1 MLPIGHEWKEG
12 RMTELIETAPKM
24 DLAIEDIA
32 PLVEELRADHAL
44 DSPLL
49 QRREPR
55 DAAHVSLQG
64 LLAALPRTSSE
75 PLVLAVAGVAPHAGR
90 AMPSCISDGRW
101 ADERLLHQHWQA
113 VARALGADDGVL
125 MVDGRDVPKP
135 GVPAAGVKRQDGG
148 ELGQRA
154 NGQAGVCV
162 GSVSTTG
169 DTWRARRLDGPE
181 AWVTADA

>member
-1 MLPIGHEWKEG
+1 
-12 RMTELIETAPKM
+12 MTELIETAPKM

-44 DSPLL
+44 DSPLF

-55 DAAHVSLQG
+55 DAAHVYLQG
-64 LLAALPRTSSE
+64 VLAALPRTSIE
-75 PLVLAVAGVAPHAGR
+75 PLVLAVEGVAPHAGR
-90 AMPSCISDGRW
+90 AMPSFISDGRW

-113 VARALGADDGVL
+113 VARDRGADDGVL

-135 GVPAAGVKRQDGG
+135 GVPSAGVKRQDGG

-162 GSVSTTG
+162 GDVSTTG
-169 DTWRARRLDGPE
+169 DTWRARRLYVPE
-181 AWVTADA
+181 AWVTDDA

>member
-32 PLVEELRADHAL
+32 PLVEELRAYHAL
-44 DSPLL
+44 DSPLF

-75 PLVLAVAGVAPHAGR
+75 ALVLAVEGVAPHAGR
-90 AMPSCISDGRW
+90 AMPSCISEGRW

-113 VARALGADDGVL
+113 GARALGADDGVL